1 MRAWCPPEGPP
12 KGALAPK
19 TFKVLM
25 KVLYAARVA
34 RPDLLRATCM
44 MARRVTKWDA
54 DCDRRLHR
62 FMCYI
67 NCTKHHVQTS
77 YCGDRMDDLKFA
89 LFCDADFAG
98 DKSDSKSTTGVVVC
112 VAGPTTLFR
121 IVTLMLNTRV
131 LH

>member
-1 MRAWCPPEGPP
+1 
-12 KGALAPK
+12 
-19 TFKVLM
+19 M

-62 FMCYI
+62 IMCYI
-67 NCTKHHVQTS
+67 NCTKDLVQTS
-77 YCGDRMDDLKFA
+77 YCGDEMDDIKLA

-98 DKSDSKSTTGVVVC
+98 NKK
-112 VAGPTTLFR
+112 
-121 IVTLMLNTRV
+121 
-131 LH
+131 